1 MGSTLERPT
10 RFRFDIVI
18 SDPDTDNPDD
28 RITQIDIVTNGGE
41 VVETFRPTPAHSV
54 RWSPKIKDRKNS
66 WFFVRVW
73 NAGGGDRSEE
83 RRVGKE
89 CVSTCRSRWSPYN
102 AKKTEE
108 QNNLRENKTE
118 Y

>member
-1 MGSTLERPT
+1 MWSNLERPT

-28 RITQIDIVTNGGE
+28 RITQIDIVTKGGA

-54 RWSPKIKDRKNS
+54 RWSPKLKDLKNS

-73 NAGGGDRSEE
+73 NAGGGDESTADLKNPVSWLDSVWQGRYSQTDRAQCRYIVCQE
-83 RRVGKE
+83 R
-89 CVSTCRSRWSPYN
+89 
-102 AKKTEE
+102 
-108 QNNLRENKTE
+108 
-118 Y
+118 

>member
-54 RWSPKIKDRKNS
+54 RWSPKIQDRKNS

-73 NAGGGDRSEE
+73 NAGGGDASTSRAEE

-89 CVSTCRSRWSPYN
+89 CVSKCRSRW
-102 AKKTEE
+102 
-108 QNNLRENKTE
+108 
-118 Y
+118 